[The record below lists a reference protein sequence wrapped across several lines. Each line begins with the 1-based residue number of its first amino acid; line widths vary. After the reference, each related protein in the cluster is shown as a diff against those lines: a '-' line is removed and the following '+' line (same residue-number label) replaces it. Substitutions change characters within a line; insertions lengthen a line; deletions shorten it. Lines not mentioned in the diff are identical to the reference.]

1 MARPATMTSRAGM
14 MGMGGSRYEDE
25 GGSRY
30 EDEGGM
36 KRGESRLKDE
46 TYYSSKPGPV
56 HEDMKAR

>member
-1 MARPATMTSRAGM
+1 MTSRAGM

-25 GGSRY
+25 GG
-30 EDEGGM
+30 M
-36 KRGESRLKDE
+36 RGESRLKDE